1 LAEATNEASKRGN
14 KKLTA
19 YHLYVLI
26 SISFFSHIRS
36 LSIPF
41 QKGRDD
47 LNEKIRTEL
56 SLRKTTINQNDTFD
70 FLREIVSTI
79 PDPTESET
87 PTQGGRKPRAK
98 AQSQSQSQSHSRPG
112 TSAAG
117 AGYGGETIPE
127 SKPESMPDIGTWKK
141 EGGTGEGGRGMFDD
155 YEDDEDY

>member
-19 YHLYVLI
+19 YHLYVFI
-26 SISFFSHIRS
+26 SISFSSHIRS

-47 LNEKIRTEL
+47 ISENIRTEL
-56 SLRKTTINQNDTFD
+56 IIHHRKTTINQNDTFD

-98 AQSQSQSQSHSRPG
+98 AQSQSHSHSRPG
-112 TSAAG
+112 TSGAG

-141 EGGTGEGGRGMFDD
+141 EGGRGVGGRGMFDD